1 MPPKARITR
10 EDITATALALVREK
24 GEGAI
29 NARAIANSLQCST
42 QPVFSNFANMES
54 LRESVI
60 KSAYN
65 EYFGFIENEIK
76 SGKYPRYK
84 SFGMAYIRFAR
95 EEKELFRLLFMR
107 DRSGEDTSA
116 LSPDFEESVRML
128 MQANGI
134 SEESARLM
142 HLEMWT
148 AVHGIAT
155 MTATSFLDLDDN
167 LISDML
173 SDIYQGIRARIIRE
187 EKQ

>member
-128 MQANGI
+128 MQANDI

-155 MTATSFLDLDDN
+155 MTATSFL
-167 LISDML
+167 
-173 SDIYQGIRARIIRE
+173 
-187 EKQ
+187 